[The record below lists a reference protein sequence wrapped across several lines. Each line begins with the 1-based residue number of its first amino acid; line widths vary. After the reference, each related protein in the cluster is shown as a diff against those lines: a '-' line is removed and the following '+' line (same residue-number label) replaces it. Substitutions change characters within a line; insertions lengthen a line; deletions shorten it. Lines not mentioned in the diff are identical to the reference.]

1 MVSGKVTCRA
11 GLGLFKTAP
20 AQKASKL
27 GDLSLGLELL
37 VLWGLSLLLSHLC
50 SEAARAGLLAAAD
63 PPPTGAA
70 LLRLCFSHGGGWR
83 FPGLQAS
90 SGWHCG
96 LPEEQEWEPSSPAA
110 LSLPG
115 AEGGLG
121 VFSRSPAAYPWPSAA
136 LGSWQ
141 VWHSGG
147 WDKLPGQGWLQ
158 MLLRAVQGQKLCA
171 AGRALFSR
179 DSWSFPGSEQPQ
191 PQLFA
196 FTQSQGLGR
205 GL

>member
-121 VFSRSPAAYPWPSAA
+121 VFSRSPSSPPLAKCCLGELAGLAQWWLGQAARARLAPDAAEGSAGA
-136 LGSWQ
+136 E
-141 VWHSGG
+141 
-147 WDKLPGQGWLQ
+147 
-158 MLLRAVQGQKLCA
+158 AVCCWKGFVQ
-171 AGRALFSR
+171 
-179 DSWSFPGSEQPQ
+179 
-191 PQLFA
+191 
-196 FTQSQGLGR
+196 QGL
-205 GL
+205 LELPWQ